1 MSQKRSIFLIAVLFF
16 ILLTFGQEI
25 QHEARAILIEVDVR
39 VFKGNEFINDLDI
52 HDFELY
58 EDSELQEIEA
68 VYLIKEKN
76 IERQLVDTQLK
87 TPLVK
92 PITSIQKRTFILMF
106 EIVEYLPRV
115 GEVIDHFF
123 NEVRLPGDSL
133 IVTTPRKNYRFN
145 EEAFK
150 RMPMAKIAEE
160 LKGKVRKDAVLCNA
174 EYRNLLRDFEKLKRT
189 PFQQQEDLKIQ
200 MLLDISRKLKAYMY
214 IDRQKISQFGEFLK
228 QIEGQK
234 HVFFFYQ
241 KNLLPVP
248 PDLPDEDQFQLLPDV
263 SLNSDKIR
271 EAFSDASVTCHFLYI
286 PQAPLTGQEE
296 RGQEQSEFGGK
307 WVDTRAD
314 IFRGFSEMA
323 DATGGLTVSSRS
335 PEFSFKQAMEASEN
349 YYLIYYRPEN
359 YQSDGKFRKIKVKIK
374 GKHYRV
380 LHRAGYI
387 AD

>member
-359 YQSDGKFRKIKVKIK
+359 YQSDGKFKKIKVKIK

>member
-1 MSQKRSIFLIAVLFF
+1 M
-16 ILLTFGQEI
+16 ILLTFGQEL

-39 VFKGNEFINDLDI
+39 VFKRNQFINDLDI

-58 EDSELQEIEA
+58 EDGKLQEIEV

-76 IERQLVDTQLK
+76 IERQLIDTRLE
-87 TPLVK
+87 TPPVK

-106 EIVEYLPRV
+106 ELVEYLPRV

-123 NEVRLPGDSL
+123 NEVLLPGDSM

-145 EEAFK
+145 EQAFK
-150 RMPMAKIAEE
+150 RMPKAEIAEE
-160 LKGKVRKDAVLCNA
+160 LKGKVRKDAVLSNA
-174 EYRNLLRDFEKLKRT
+174 EYRNLLRDFEKLKRER
-189 PFQQQEDLKIQ
+189 FLHQEDLKIQ
-200 MLLDISRKLKAYMY
+200 MLLDLFRKLKAYIY

-234 HVFFFYQ
+234 NVFFFYQ
-241 KNLLPVP
+241 KNLLPIP
-248 PDLPDEDQFQLLPDV
+248 PDLPDENRFELFPDL
-263 SLNSDKIR
+263 SLNSNEIR

-286 PQAPLTGQEE
+286 PQAPLTEQEE
-296 RGQEQSEFGGK
+296 KGQEQSELGGK

-323 DATGGLTVSSRS
+323 NATGGLTISSRS
-335 PEFSFKQAMEASEN
+335 PEFSFKQAIEASEN
-349 YYLIYYRPEN
+349 YYLIYYRPKD
-359 YQSDGKFRKIKVKIK
+359 YKSDGKFKKIKVKIK
-374 GKHYRV
+374 GKKYRV

>member
-1 MSQKRSIFLIAVLFF
+1 MRKPIFLTAVLFL

-25 QHEARAILIEVDVR
+25 QEEAKAILIEVDVR

-58 EDSELQEIEA
+58 ENGKPQEIEA

-76 IERQLVDTQLK
+76 IERQLIDTRLETQ
-87 TPLVK
+87 PVK

-106 EIVEYLPRV
+106 EIMEYLPRV
-115 GEVIDHFF
+115 GELIDYFF
-123 NEVRLPGDSL
+123 NEVLLPGDSL

-145 EEAFK
+145 EVAFE
-150 RMPMAKIAEE
+150 RMPMAEIAKE
-160 LKGKVRKDAVLCNA
+160 LKGKVRKDAVLGNSA
-174 EYRNLLRDFEKLKRT
+174 YRNMLKEFKTLEHTAFQDRDLQVQILMDVF
-189 PFQQQEDLKIQ
+189 
-200 MLLDISRKLKAYMY
+200 RKLKGYMY
-214 IDRQKISQFGEFLK
+214 IDRQKISEFGEFLR

-248 PDLPDEDQFQLLPDV
+248 EGLSDEYQFELFPDI
-263 SLNSDKIR
+263 SINSDEIR

-286 PQAPLTGQEE
+286 TQAPISDDGK
-296 RGQEQSEFGGK
+296 EQDEYNPK
-307 WVDTRAD
+307 KDWVDARAD

-323 DATGGLTVSSRS
+323 DATGGMTISSRS
-335 PEFSFKQAMEASEN
+335 PEFSFKQAMDASEN
-349 YYLIYYRPEN
+349 YYLIYYRPKD
-359 YQSDGKFRKIKVKIK
+359 YRSDGKFKKIKVKIK
-374 GKHYRV
+374 GKRYRV

>member
-1 MSQKRSIFLIAVLFF
+1 MRKPLLLSAILFC

-25 QHEARAILIEVDVR
+25 QEEARAILIEVDVR

-58 EDSELQEIEA
+58 EDGELQEIEA

-76 IERQLVDTQLK
+76 IERQLIDTQLE
-87 TPLVK
+87 TQPVK

-106 EIVEYLPRV
+106 ELVEYLPRV
-115 GEVIDHFF
+115 GELIDYFF
-123 NEVRLPGDSL
+123 NEVILPGDSL

-145 EEAFK
+145 EDAFE
-150 RMPMAKIAEE
+150 RMPKSEIAKE
-160 LKGKVRKDAVLCNA
+160 LKGKVRKDAVLGNSA
-174 EYRNLLRDFEKLKRT
+174 YRNMLKEFRN
-189 PFQQQEDLKIQ
+189 LKYTTFSDRELQIY
-200 MLLDISRKLKAYMY
+200 MLMDIFRKLKGYMY
-214 IDRQKISQFGEFLK
+214 IDKQKISQFGEFLR

-241 KNLLPVP
+241 KNLLPIP
-248 PDLPDEDQFQLLPDV
+248 RDLPDEDRFELFPDL
-263 SLNSDKIR
+263 SLNSDEIR

-286 PQAPLTGQEE
+286 TEAPLTDAGK
-296 RGQEQSEFGGK
+296 EQTEYSSVKE

-314 IFRGFSEMA
+314 IFSGFSEMA
-323 DATGGLTVSSRS
+323 DATGGLTISSRN

-349 YYLIYYRPEN
+349 YYLIYYKPKD
-359 YQSDGKFRKIKVKIK
+359 YKSDGKFKKIKVKIK
-374 GKHYRV
+374 GKNYRV